1 MINRELESNELVQ
14 IRSRYEFYVGE
25 VLNSYLEERRIF
37 RIRNINDSKR
47 WNIEKKK
54 KPRQIFLIK
63 KNYRLHD
70 YRTTNNNPRKDY
82 ACFLVGYIHGIR
94 GTYDEK
100 KRERERETKKE
111 NKKNDNEIT
120 DESDVIR

>member
-37 RIRNINDSKR
+37 RIRNINDSER
-47 WNIEKKK
+47 WNIDKKK

-100 KRERERETKKE
+100 KERERETKKE